1 MTFSVLAVS
10 YSEYKEQISL
20 TGISE
25 NFMDDTDYR
34 LLISSKYFEE
44 FIKEETESPLIV
56 KIFMDDEDGAI
67 YREVVC
73 GSVGILDNNVL
84 GDDFIVMPNEYFR
97 KLEIESFTTVKI
109 EKVRDIKKINYIKI
123 RGNDERYTSWDGIN
137 EILEAHL
144 NNFRAISSGQT
155 TNVLGINFTI
165 IEMRGSDGNIIT
177 YGSLY
182 ETDVNIEFDELNTKT
197 KTKIETVEEILKDN
211 ERVYIDEN
219 GESIKY
225 NADNIIENLKHK
237 HFKHFDWRLTFD

>member
-20 TGISE
+20 TGICE

-44 FIKEETESPLIV
+44 FIKEETESPLFV
-56 KIFMDDEDGAI
+56 KIFMDDEDDSAI

-97 KLEIESFTTVKI
+97 KLQIESFTTVKI

-123 RGNDERYTSWDGIN
+123 KGHDERYTSWDGIN

-165 IEMRGSDGNIIT
+165 IEMKDSDGDIIT

-182 ETDVNIEFDELNTKT
+182 ETDVNIEFDELNTK
-197 KTKIETVEEILKDN
+197 TVEEILKDN

>member
-97 KLEIESFTTVKI
+97 KLQIETFTTVKI

-123 RGNDERYTSWDGIN
+123 KGHDERYTSWDGIN

-165 IEMRGSDGNIIT
+165 VEMKDCDGNIIT